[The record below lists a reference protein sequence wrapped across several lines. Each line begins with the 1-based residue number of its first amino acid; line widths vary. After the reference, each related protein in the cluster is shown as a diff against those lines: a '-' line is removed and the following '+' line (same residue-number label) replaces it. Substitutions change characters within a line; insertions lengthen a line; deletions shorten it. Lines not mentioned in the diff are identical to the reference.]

1 MTQSNN
7 ARCGMA
13 WGNAPL
19 ECALPE
25 PVTLAL
31 TEPIVGVGTPPAST
45 KLCAFD
51 ASAAKPTEAGLA
63 RKTLYT
69 FFRNVSPT
77 IHAGE
82 LLFEVYSKIAPRHC
96 PFESSVSLKSA
107 GEMDQL
113 LPPKERATLTVVE
126 QAAEDCQHTKWQRIL
141 PMGQG
146 GNVTTYDRCNIL
158 GNCQWQGK
166 NWESAHIGH

>member
-7 ARCGMA
+7 ARCGIA

-45 KLCAFD
+45 KFCTFE
-51 ASAAKPTEAGLA
+51 ASAAKPTEGGFA

-69 FFRNVSPT
+69 FFRNVSPI

-82 LLFEVYSKIAPRHC
+82 LLLAEYSKIAPRHC
-96 PFESSVSLKSA
+96 PFESSVTLKSA
-107 GEMDQL
+107 EEMGQL

-126 QAAEDCQHTKWQRIL
+126 QAAEGL
-141 PMGQG
+141 
-146 GNVTTYDRCNIL
+146 
-158 GNCQWQGK
+158 
-166 NWESAHIGH
+166 SAHKVAKNTASRTGRECNDVR

>member
-7 ARCGMA
+7 ARCGIVR
-13 WGNAPL
+13 GNAPL
-19 ECALPE
+19 ECAFPE

-69 FFRNVSPT
+69 FLRNVSPT
-77 IHAGE
+77 IHGGE
-82 LLFEVYSKIAPRHC
+82 LLLEEYSKIPPRHC

-107 GEMDQL
+107 GAMGQL
-113 LPPKERATLTVVE
+113 LPPKARVTLTVVE
-126 QAAEDCQHTKWQRIL
+126 QAAEDMSAYEMEKNITSGAEW
-141 PMGQG
+141 
-146 GNVTTYDRCNIL
+146 RCNDVR
-158 GNCQWQGK
+158 K
-166 NWESAHIGH
+166 V